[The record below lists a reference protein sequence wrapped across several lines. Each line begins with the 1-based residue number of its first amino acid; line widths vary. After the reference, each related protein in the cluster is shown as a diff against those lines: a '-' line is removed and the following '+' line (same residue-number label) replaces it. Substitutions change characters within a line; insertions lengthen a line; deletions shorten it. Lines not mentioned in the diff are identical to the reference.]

1 MESKVYVVGDPTTKA
16 VITQSKVNPEY
27 GYVKV
32 VQTKQLV
39 DVNGFLR
46 RVQVPALIHGYVGE
60 LKLNGYY
67 AGQELSGRVVIRE
80 SLTPFNT
87 KNPEADLK
95 IAGST
100 GVVCKVNGQAI
111 YRKTVYTDIS
121 TLKEELIAHD
131 NIEEIKAAIRLQQ
144 NATAALKP
152 NEEFSIEN

>member
-16 VITQSKVNPEY
+16 VIVQSKTNPDY

-46 RVQVPALIHGYVGE
+46 RIQVPALIHGYIGE
-60 LKLNGYY
+60 LKLGGYY
-67 AGQELSGRVVIRE
+67 ANQELNGRVVIRE

-87 KNPEADLK
+87 KNPEGDLK

-100 GVVCKVNGQAI
+100 GVVCKVNNQPI
-111 YRKTVYTDIS
+111 YRKTVYTDMS
-121 TLKEELIAHD
+121 TLQEELIQHD
-131 NIEEIKAAIRLQQ
+131 NVEEIRAAFRAQQASTAAI
-144 NATAALKP
+144 KP
-152 NEEFSIEN
+152 NEEFSING

>member
-1 MESKVYVVGDPTTKA
+1 MESKVYVVGDPTTKS
-16 VITQSKVNPEY
+16 VIVQSKNNPEY

-46 RVQVPALIHGYVGE
+46 RIQVPARIQGYVGE
-60 LKLNGYY
+60 HKVSGYY
-67 AGQELSGRVVIRE
+67 EGQELTGRVVIRE

-87 KNPEADLK
+87 KNPEGDLK

-100 GVVCKVNGQAI
+100 GVVCKVNGQPI
-111 YRKTVYTDIS
+111 YRKTVYTDIP
-121 TLKEELIAHD
+121 TVKEELIAHD
-131 NIEEIKAAIRLQQ
+131 NVEEIRAVLRAQQ
-144 NATAALKP
+144 NAKASIKP

>member
-16 VITQSKVNPEY
+16 VIVQSKTNPDY

-46 RVQVPALIHGYVGE
+46 RIQVPALIHGYIGE
-60 LKLNGYY
+60 LKLGGYY
-67 AGQELSGRVVIRE
+67 ANQELNGRVVIRE

-87 KNPEADLK
+87 KNPEGDLK

-100 GVVCKVNGQAI
+100 GVVCKVNNQPI
-111 YRKTVYTDIS
+111 YRKTVYTDMS
-121 TLKEELIAHD
+121 TLQEELIQHD
-131 NIEEIKAAIRLQQ
+131 NVEEIRGAFRAQQASTAAI
-144 NATAALKP
+144 KP
-152 NEEFSIEN
+152 NEEFSING

>member
-16 VITQSKVNPEY
+16 VIVQSKTNPDY

-46 RVQVPALIHGYVGE
+46 RIQVPALIHGYIGE
-60 LKLNGYY
+60 LKLGGYY
-67 AGQELSGRVVIRE
+67 ANQELNGRVVIRE

-87 KNPEADLK
+87 KNPEGDLK

-100 GVVCKVNGQAI
+100 GVVCKINNQPI
-111 YRKTVYTDIS
+111 YRKTVYTDMS
-121 TLKEELIAHD
+121 TLQEELIQHD
-131 NIEEIKAAIRLQQ
+131 NVEEIRAAFRAQQ
-144 NATAALKP
+144 ASTASIKP
-152 NEEFSIEN
+152 NAEFSING